1 MTDFTRTACKSHVSV
16 MVWFFFFFFFETASF
31 CNTGWLGIHYVV
43 GAEFEFRATGLL
55 KSRGLSVY

>member
-1 MTDFTRTACKSHVSV
+1 MTDFTCTACKSHVSV
-16 MVWFFFFFFFETASF
+16 MVCFFETVSF
-31 CNTGWLGIHYVV
+31 CNTGWLGIHDVV